1 METTARDGSQTY
13 GCRISFVPRLW
24 TEHKE
29 LNKKLVSMTRFIS
42 LSKTILA
49 GIACLARIACHR
61 VRVNQLSTP
70 VIQDSKTSQTG

>member
-29 LNKKLVSMTRFIS
+29 LNKKI
-42 LSKTILA
+42 
-49 GIACLARIACHR
+49 GIHGEVHLF
-61 VRVNQLSTP
+61 
-70 VIQDSKTSQTG
+70 IQDHTRESRVWRVLLVTEFG